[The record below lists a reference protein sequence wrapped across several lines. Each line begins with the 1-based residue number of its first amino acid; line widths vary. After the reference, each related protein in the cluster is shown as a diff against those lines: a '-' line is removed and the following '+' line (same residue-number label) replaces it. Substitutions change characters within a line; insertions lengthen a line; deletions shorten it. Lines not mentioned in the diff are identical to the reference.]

1 MKKVAFFLFALT
13 LLALT
18 SCQKNEEY
26 IPEPYQCQC
35 GDYSWNG
42 ASYQLLDANYIQTDE
57 FNDLSRRYYIT
68 ADIKGENEERPH
80 SVNLIIEIENVEE
93 GIFDLDEDTFE
104 FSAVAQE
111 VNQNDELLPVREYV
125 PVSGRVRVTPAFFGG
140 TETVQFNLLMRELV
154 NDDLV
159 GVQFGFT
166 GNFTVNVTY

>member
-1 MKKVAFFLFALT
+1 MRKFAFS
-13 LLALT
+13 LLAVATFAFT

-57 FNDLSRRYYIT
+57 FEDLSRRYYIT
-68 ADIKGENEERPH
+68 ADIKSPTEILPH
-80 SVNLIIEIENVEE
+80 SVNLIIEIDNVEE

-104 FSAVAQE
+104 FSALAQE
-111 VNQNDELLPVREYV
+111 INQNDDLLPIREYL

-140 TETVQFNLLMRELV
+140 TETVQFNLLLREFI
-154 NDDLV
+154 DGDLV
-159 GVQFGFT
+159 GAQLGFT
-166 GNFTVNVTY
+166 GSFTVNVSY